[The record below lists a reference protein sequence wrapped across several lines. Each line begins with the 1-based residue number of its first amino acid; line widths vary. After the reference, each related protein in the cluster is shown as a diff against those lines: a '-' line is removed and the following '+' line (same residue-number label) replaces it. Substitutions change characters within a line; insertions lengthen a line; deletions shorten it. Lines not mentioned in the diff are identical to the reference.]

1 VRRRG
6 QFDIDPIT
14 RVNLAAGQY
23 YTHDSGLT
31 NDIALVVETYQ
42 PLEKA
47 WLKLIQLD
55 AGVSQTGHLNHCRI
69 TQMQPGASWQAKQI
83 DATGCHILAQLS
95 GGDFEAGV
103 AQLGMQFEMNQV
115 YLAQVRLAG
124 VNGHSRAV
132 LHRGA
137 HVSVAIHAEPGQ

>member
-6 QFDIDPIT
+6 QFDIDPIA
-14 RVNLAAGQY
+14 RVNLTAGQY
-23 YTHDSGLT
+23 YAHDSGFA
-31 NDIALVVETYQ
+31 NDIALVVVTYK

-47 WLKLIQLD
+47 GLKLIQLD

-69 TQMQPGASWQAKQI
+69 THVQPGAFWEGKKI

-95 GGDFEAGV
+95 GGNFESGV
-103 AQLGMQFEMNQV
+103 AKLSVQFEMNQV

-124 VNGHSRAV
+124 VNGHS
-132 LHRGA
+132 
-137 HVSVAIHAEPGQ
+137 